1 MNKLMTE
8 IEKRKMINLI
18 QQGEAKNT
26 KRILVMPEVKE
37 ELKRILGEEKGKAL
51 ADCLLNLATAADR
64 LDWLMPTEQRGAAMQ
79 GGSAFAGAVNID
91 WE

>member
-1 MNKLMTE
+1 MKKLMTE

-37 ELKRILGEEKGKAL
+37 ELKRILGEEKGKEL
-51 ADCLLNLATAADR
+51 ADCLLNLATAADK
-64 LDWLMPTEQRGAAMQ
+64 LDWLMPTEQRAAAMV
-79 GGSAFAGAVNID
+79 GGTAFAGAVDIE

>member
-1 MNKLMTE
+1 MKKLMTE

-26 KRILVMPEVKE
+26 KRILVMPEVKQ
-37 ELKRILGEEKGKAL
+37 ELNRILGEEKGKEL
-51 ADCLLNLATAADR
+51 ADCLLNLATAADK
-64 LDWLMPTEQRGAAMQ
+64 LDWLMPTEQRGAQMQ
-79 GGSAFAGAVNID
+79 HGSGFAGAVDID